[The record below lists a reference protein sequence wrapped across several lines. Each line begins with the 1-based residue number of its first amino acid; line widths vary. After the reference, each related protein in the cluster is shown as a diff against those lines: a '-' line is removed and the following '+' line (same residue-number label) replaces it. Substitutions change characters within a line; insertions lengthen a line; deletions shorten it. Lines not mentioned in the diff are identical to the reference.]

1 MLLALSV
8 ATSPTTTW
16 ALIKAI
22 TEVIAMIETIL
33 KFINDLPGGE
43 VALALWGRRY

>member
-8 ATSPTTTW
+8 ATSPAATW
-16 ALIKAI
+16 NLIKAI
-22 TEVIAMIETIL
+22 TEVIAMIEAIQ

-43 VALALWGRRY
+43 VTLALWGRRY